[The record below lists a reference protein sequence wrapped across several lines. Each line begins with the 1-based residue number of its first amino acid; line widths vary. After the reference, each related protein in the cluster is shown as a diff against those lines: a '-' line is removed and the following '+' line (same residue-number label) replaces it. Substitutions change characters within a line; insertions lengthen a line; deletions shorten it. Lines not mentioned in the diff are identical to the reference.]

1 MYSFYGGGGGGVQ
14 KSSKKPRLGYVTARI
29 RGPTLRPRFTRLLS
43 ADAAEDVGLVRV
55 SVGGGPDSINIRMY
69 LNISFSK
76 LIAIVFLLL
85 LAQVKDF

>member
-1 MYSFYGGGGGGVQ
+1 MG
-14 KSSKKPRLGYVTARI
+14 
-29 RGPTLRPRFTRLLS
+29 
-43 ADAAEDVGLVRV
+43 
-55 SVGGGPDSINIRMY
+55 DSINIRMS